1 MLSGKYV
8 LGNFAKKRR
17 KQVSCQSIP
26 RWHFNSRFGRK
37 YCFLLLILRHKHVYV
52 PWIWWRL
59 LLYPRRSYVWRG
71 IWRVNRKERNK
82 ILNSVI
88 QDDNL
93 TDHHFFLSWRTVIYS
108 IHCQR
113 TLGSCCCLLVLS
125 SQQCVGLILFLSTN
139 TLPLLYPV
147 LPYLY
152 IIRYLAII
160 IFLARHLQPSFSLT
174 VGPACRGM
182 GNSIFATNRVLGVR
196 LAAAIQ
202 S

>member
-1 MLSGKYV
+1 MFSVILPRKE
-8 LGNFAKKRR
+8 GNKFLA
-17 KQVSCQSIP
+17 SPSP

-152 IIRYLAII
+152 IFRFLAII
-160 IFLARHLQPSFSLT
+160 IFLARHLNHLFHSRSVPPVEGWEIQFSQRT
-174 VGPACRGM
+174 EY
-182 GNSIFATNRVLGVR
+182 
-196 LAAAIQ
+196 
-202 S
+202 